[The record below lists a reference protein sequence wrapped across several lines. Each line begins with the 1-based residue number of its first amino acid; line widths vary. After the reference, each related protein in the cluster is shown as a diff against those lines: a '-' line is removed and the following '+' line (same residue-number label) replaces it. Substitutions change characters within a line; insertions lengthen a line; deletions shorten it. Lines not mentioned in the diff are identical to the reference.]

1 MPVPCS
7 LALGVEEVGVGSLH
21 DVGGAFTAPRLF
33 IGLLGGG
40 VIVCAVLAPERKRNF
55 KFITQNS
62 KALTQ

>member
-1 MPVPCS
+1 MPVPRC

-40 VIVCAVLAPERKRNF
+40 VIVDAALAPERIRNF
-55 KFITQNS
+55 ELIAQNS
-62 KALTQ
+62 KALIQ